1 LIFNMRKTLKE
12 SPKVLGLDVSSKTIG
27 IALFDIE
34 SKELLEL
41 THVSPV
47 PKPKKENK
55 IEELLVKAEIF
66 RSKLLTYQNLGITK
80 VVIEEPLM
88 NSNNVYTVATLLRF
102 NTLIC
107 REIYDVLGI
116 VPEFISTYNSR
127 KFAFPDLVQLND
139 KNKKVLF
146 GGLPKDIDKKMI
158 IWELV
163 AKMEPQ
169 ITWLYTRNNTLKKEN
184 FDQTDAYACVVGQMR
199 MDGVW
204 D

>member
-1 LIFNMRKTLKE
+1 MRKTLKE

-55 IEELLVKAEIF
+55 IEELLVKADIF

-139 KNKKVLF
+139 KNKHVLF

-199 MDGVW
+199 LDGIW
-204 D
+204 E

>member
-1 LIFNMRKTLKE
+1 MRKTLKE

-55 IEELLVKAEIF
+55 IEELLVKANIF

-88 NSNNVYTVATLLRF
+88 NSNNVHTVATLLRF
-102 NTLIC
+102 NTLVC

-204 D
+204 E